1 MASVLLLVMSL
12 SLFPYTTLFR
22 SSELSEP
29 DGLTRCAVGSCEGA
43 DMGAATALEAPS
55 ARTMPEAATA
65 AARRPADPTTACPK
79 AVSGVFGRHAARCR
93 PPLVR
98 TVKMCLS
105 GRLRGELSGS
115 GGRKH
120 PVYLANQ
127 VGTSPRGTGAASS
140 GSWVPRP
147 CLDVRWDLLVVTG
160 LGVHLQVLIDGGFDE
175 QH

>member
-79 AVSGVFGRHAARCR
+79 DRKSTRLNSSHVAISYAVF
-93 PPLVR
+93 
-98 TVKMCLS
+98 CLTKQNT
-105 GRLRGELSGS
+105 L
-115 GGRKH
+115 
-120 PVYLANQ
+120 
-127 VGTSPRGTGAASS
+127 
-140 GSWVPRP
+140 
-147 CLDVRWDLLVVTG
+147 
-160 LGVHLQVLIDGGFDE
+160 
-175 QH
+175 